1 VPPLATITTAFLFL
15 AELTSSCQVPPIT
28 HQIHAQR
35 EMCCRRSRRSCL
47 PLGPRSPSRLLILT
61 PDRQCWPLV
70 AGTSIN
76 AFTVMLFAD
85 VIRMGFVFAKRF
97 VVLVLFA
104 SITLTPPSTP
114 SSNPFQGRTDM
125 GCQRFKG
132 AMAISNWCERD
143 CLEIIIY
150 NC

>member
-1 VPPLATITTAFLFL
+1 MVSTTHR
-15 AELTSSCQVPPIT
+15 SMR
-28 HQIHAQR
+28 R
-35 EMCCRRSRRSCL
+35 ERERERDV
-47 PLGPRSPSRLLILT
+47 SPSEPSLLSTLRTKSPLRLLILT
-61 PDRQCWPLV
+61 PDHQHCPLIT
-70 AGTSIN
+70 GISIN
-76 AFTVMLFAD
+76 AFTVVLCAD

-132 AMAISNWCERD
+132 AMAISNLCERD

-150 NC
+150 NCFFFFC